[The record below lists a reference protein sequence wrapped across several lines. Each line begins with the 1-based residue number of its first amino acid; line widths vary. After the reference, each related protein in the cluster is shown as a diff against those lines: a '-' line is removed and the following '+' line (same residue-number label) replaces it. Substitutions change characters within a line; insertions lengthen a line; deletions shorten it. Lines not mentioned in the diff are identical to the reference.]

1 MEPELYSN
9 PVSVCVPFATAGN
22 VTETFAVLPASSVI
36 VTVTSVSLAS
46 AMSGV
51 PLMVPSSVSMLKPDG
66 SPAAPYSST
75 SVDGLPGAMSVIA
88 SPTVS
93 EAGAW

>member
-9 PVSVCVPFATAGN
+9 PVSVCVPFATTGN
-22 VTETFAVLPASSVI
+22 VTETSSVLPASSVI
-36 VTVTSVSLAS
+36 VTVAAAVLAL

-51 PLMVPSSVSMLKPDG
+51 PVMVPSSVSMLRPDG

-75 SVDGLPGAMSVIA
+75 SVDGLPGAMSVIS

-93 EAGAW
+93 DAGAW